1 MFLIPPYSYN
11 QLNHFALRTKSHHYS
26 LMHLEEHSI
35 LYSAILHKSECKKT
49 FSGLV
54 LGLDFLTF
62 VHWSSPLTPTGP
74 FVRLSVKELTYTFRK
89 FVMGEDRE
97 SYAPFKGRR

>member
-1 MFLIPPYSYN
+1 MS
-11 QLNHFALRTKSHHYS
+11 
-26 LMHLEEHSI
+26 EHN
-35 LYSAILHKSECKKT
+35 KT

-62 VHWSSPLTPTGP
+62 VHKTRPLTPTGP
-74 FVRLSVKELTYTFRK
+74 FVRLSVKELTLTFRK

-97 SYAPFKGRR
+97 SCAPFKRRR